1 MIAHV
6 YILICSDSTYYI
18 GHTTNLE
25 RRMGEHAN
33 GNGCRYTKG
42 RLPLLL
48 IYLEQYRSRSKA
60 MRREMQIKKLA
71 KVQKSELIKCSRCE
85 SETRD
90 FLSEIKEIN
99 RTIFHNET
107 IPSPPIA
114 TQ

>member
-1 MIAHV
+1 
-6 YILICSDSTYYI
+6 
-18 GHTTNLE
+18 
-25 RRMGEHAN
+25 
-33 GNGCRYTKG
+33 
-42 RLPLLL
+42 
-48 IYLEQYRSRSKA
+48 
-60 MRREMQIKKLA
+60 MQIKKLA

>member
-6 YILICSDSTYYI
+6 YILLCSDSTYYI

-25 RRMGEHAN
+25 RRMTEHAN

-60 MRREMQIKKLA
+60 MRREREIKKLP
-71 KVQKSELIKCSRCE
+71 KVHKMRLMKCSECG
-85 SETRD
+85 SEKRNH
-90 FLSEIKEIN
+90 LIQIKEIN
-99 RTIFHNET
+99 GSIFHNG
-107 IPSPPIA
+107 IVPSPY
-114 TQ
+114 TL